1 MDGKEAIFSVV
12 ELKRSF
18 LLELVF
24 IIAVIKKFLRK
35 ARKSFYSLDFIFVT
49 IK

>member
-12 ELKRSF
+12 ELKISF
-18 LLELVF
+18 LLELGF
-24 IIAVIKKFLRK
+24 IIAVIKNFLSK
-35 ARKSFYSLDFIFVT
+35 ARKSFDSLDFIFAT